1 MQVPWSE
8 AERIHWIIG
17 QKQIARRGSD
27 DSFRTIRVDLPL
39 PQVDGAELQAPIQ
52 EQDQQQRGVKKPKF
66 RWSGDE
72 ETSLIAC
79 KRARMGWKEISDR
92 LPGRTP
98 DSCETY
104 YRNQCES
111 GPAWPQ
117 ERKNELSKLYKN
129 HKPSMWAKIGEEL
142 KVPWYIAEDMHWSLG
157 AVMRVD
163 QAGVTLSYQA
173 VEEFLP
179 PRAYNAEVHQHRDQ
193 EHDLVQQSSGHS
205 LLFLS
210 QTEPA
215 PISHEG
221 QTGISD
227 AVTLPSFADFV
238 AGVEL

>member
-1 MQVPWSE
+1 MTVSWSE
-8 AERIHWIIG
+8 AERIHWVIG
-17 QKQIARRGSD
+17 KKQIARRGSD
-27 DSFRTIRVDLPL
+27 DSFRTTRVDLPL
-39 PQVDGAELQAPIQ
+39 PQVDAAELQASIQ
-52 EQDQQQRGVKKPKF
+52 EQDQQQQRVKKQRF

-72 ETSLIAC
+72 ETCLIEY
-79 KRARMGWKEISDR
+79 KRAGMGWKEISDL

-98 DSCETY
+98 ESCDTY
-104 YRNQCES
+104 YRSQCES

-142 KVPWYIAEDMHWSLG
+142 KVPWYVAEDMHWSLG

-163 QAGVTLSYQA
+163 QAGVTFSYQ
-173 VEEFLP
+173 VVDGLLP
-179 PRAYNAEVHQHRDQ
+179 PEAQNAEVHQHRDQ
-193 EHDLVQQSSGHS
+193 EHDLVQQSSRHS

-210 QTEPA
+210 QPGPA

-221 QTGISD
+221 QTRISD